1 MKTNWNETWR
11 QRLKKRESGKKK
23 RMRIEREKERDR
35 ESKRKRNR
43 KRKNK
48 RGEKGL
54 IVSFCA
60 SNGEASNGK

>member
-1 MKTNWNETWR
+1 MASKIKEERKW
-11 QRLKKRESGKKK
+11 QKK